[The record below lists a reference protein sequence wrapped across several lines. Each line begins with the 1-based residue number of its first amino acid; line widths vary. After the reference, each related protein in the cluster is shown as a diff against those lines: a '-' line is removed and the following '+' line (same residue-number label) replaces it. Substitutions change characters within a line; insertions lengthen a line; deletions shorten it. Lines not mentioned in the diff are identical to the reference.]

1 MPKEKGGGKPKRTVK
16 RTRRRSERVE
26 VVRTKRL
33 TQARWQPVV
42 GEETLDLLGSLKIPP
57 ASRDHVRNEAVQV
70 LSNCIPPEDKTGA
83 ETGLVVG
90 YVQSGKTMSFT
101 TVAALARDNNYQ
113 MVIVITGIS
122 VPLLDQST
130 ERLTRDLRLGARNDR
145 KWQRFTNPSPD
156 GNDRENILKTLGDW
170 DDPDVPMEQRRT
182 VLITVMK
189 NVTYLDRLV
198 VVLKSLPLDGRP
210 VIVIDDEADQ
220 AGLNNAVR
228 RAMESATYQRL
239 RRIRDAL
246 PHHSY
251 LQYTATPQAPLLI
264 NLIDALSPRFASLLE
279 PGPEYVGGRA
289 FFVDMPELVKV
300 IPETEIISSSNVLNE
315 PPETLLEAL
324 RLFFLGVSAG
334 LLTENGRGYR
344 SMLVHPS
351 QRREDHLQYF
361 SWVKAI
367 TARWGSVL
375 EQPTSDKDRQELIA
389 EFRSSYA
396 DLRKTVKDL
405 PSFDD
410 LTRHLKRAIRQTQ
423 VQEMNT
429 RVGETPTI
437 DWASTYAHIL
447 VGGQAMDRGFTVEG
461 LTVTYMPRS
470 LGVGNADNVQQ
481 RARFL
486 GYKRSYLG
494 YCRVFL
500 SDDARSAYERYVRHE
515 EDVRSRLEAH
525 IESGKPLTEWKRE
538 FFLTSQLKPCRRSVL
553 GLDYVRMAFGDEWW
567 YPDAP
572 YEADLDLNRRTV
584 EEFVEKLKM
593 RPDRGHA
600 DRTEFQKHLVSER
613 VSLATAFDELL
624 TQYTLADPED
634 SQRFT
639 TLRILIQDY
648 LEENPDATCSVYLM
662 SSGKARERKLDRD
675 GRIVNL
681 LQGPH
686 PDADGEI
693 YPGDRQIHLA
703 DGVTIQIH
711 RVRIKENDGGRI
723 DNVPTIAIWT
733 PKSISQDLITQ
744 SQPLPSSD

>member
-1 MPKEKGGGKPKRTVK
+1 
-16 RTRRRSERVE
+16 
-26 VVRTKRL
+26 
-33 TQARWQPVV
+33 VV

>member
-1 MPKEKGGGKPKRTVK
+1 MGLHPRTANF
-16 RTRRRSERVE
+16 R
-26 VVRTKRL
+26 
-33 TQARWQPVV
+33 
-42 GEETLDLLGSLKIPP
+42 
-57 ASRDHVRNEAVQV
+57 
-70 LSNCIPPEDKTGA
+70 
-83 ETGLVVG
+83 
-90 YVQSGKTMSFT
+90 
-101 TVAALARDNNYQ
+101 
-113 MVIVITGIS
+113 
-122 VPLLDQST
+122 
-130 ERLTRDLRLGARNDR
+130 
-145 KWQRFTNPSPD
+145 
-156 GNDRENILKTLGDW
+156 
-170 DDPDVPMEQRRT
+170 
-182 VLITVMK
+182 
-189 NVTYLDRLV
+189 
-198 VVLKSLPLDGRP
+198 
-210 VIVIDDEADQ
+210 
-220 AGLNNAVR
+220 
-228 RAMESATYQRL
+228 
-239 RRIRDAL
+239 
-246 PHHSY
+246 
-251 LQYTATPQAPLLI
+251 
-264 NLIDALSPRFASLLE
+264 
-279 PGPEYVGGRA
+279 
-289 FFVDMPELVKV
+289 
-300 IPETEIISSSNVLNE
+300 
-315 PPETLLEAL
+315 
-324 RLFFLGVSAG
+324 
-334 LLTENGRGYR
+334 
-344 SMLVHPS
+344 
-351 QRREDHLQYF
+351 
-361 SWVKAI
+361 
-367 TARWGSVL
+367 
-375 EQPTSDKDRQELIA
+375 KDRQELIA

-515 EDVRSRLEAH
+515 EDVRSRLEVH
-525 IESGKPLTEWKRE
+525 IDSGKPLTEWKRE

-584 EEFVEKLKM
+584 EGFVEKLKM

-733 PKSISQDLITQ
+733 PKSISQDLIIQ